1 MNTRKILLALA
12 ALFAL
17 AAEPALAASQM
28 LCATAAVPRRVVNTS
43 STAAT
48 QPSYQLNARGCAVI
62 AQADVGFFL
71 TQGFT
76 PGPNENSLFYISG
89 VQASGTGDLI
99 IGSVPPGAY
108 IQQFII
114 QNTIAAA
121 VTGGVDIGTTANGVD
136 VASAFAVGS
145 SALTFITDALLLKR
159 VFSLTAATPIHIAA
173 HTGWNGANL
182 TITVVYGYF

>member
-1 MNTRKILLALA
+1 MNRKILFALVG
-12 ALFAL
+12 LFAL

-28 LCATAAVPRRVVNTS
+28 LCSNSATPRRVINTS

-48 QPSYQLNARGCAVI
+48 QPVYQLNGRGCAII
-62 AQADVGFFL
+62 AQADIGFFL
-71 TQGFT
+71 TQGYT
-76 PGPNENSLFYISG
+76 AGPNENSIFYISG
-89 VQASGTGDLI
+89 VQASGTGDLV

-159 VFSLTAATPIHIAA
+159 VFSTTAATPIHIAA

-182 TITVVYGYF
+182 TITIVYGYF